1 VILSINI
8 LPYKGKCI
16 IVLLYFPANGF
27 SARRRDTDR
36 REKMVIVTS
45 GGEAAFITGQGLS
58 GLTMAG

>member
-1 VILSINI
+1 M
-8 LPYKGKCI
+8 
-16 IVLLYFPANGF
+16 LLYFPANGF

-58 GLTMAG
+58 GLTMVG